1 MGWPR
6 GSHHS
11 METKAKMREAH
22 LGKHLSD
29 EHKAKI
35 SKAELGKHLSEET
48 KAKMREAHL
57 GKHLSEETKIKMSIA
72 QTGENNPMFGKH
84 RSEETKSKI
93 SKSEL
98 GKHLSI
104 ETKQKLREARL
115 GKHLSEETKAKI
127 SKANLGK
134 HPSEETKA
142 KISKANLG
150 KHHSDETKSKMS
162 KAQKKL
168 WQDPQFAKRS
178 FEAFNKTLNKPEK
191 MLMEILD
198 SNFQGEWKF
207 VGDGQFFLAGLC
219 PDFISINGKKKIIEM
234 FGTYWHRDK
243 ENIKYY
249 QTEYGRKKIFGRY
262 GYDLLVIWE
271 DELQDKDMVLDKI
284 ERFMGVR

>member
-29 EHKAKI
+29 EHKA
-35 SKAELGKHLSEET
+35 
-48 KAKMREAHL
+48 
-57 GKHLSEETKIKMSIA
+57 
-72 QTGENNPMFGKH
+72 
-84 RSEETKSKI
+84 KI

-219 PDFISINGKKKIIEM
+219 PDFISINGKKKIIE
-234 FGTYWHRDK
+234 
-243 ENIKYY
+243 
-249 QTEYGRKKIFGRY
+249 
-262 GYDLLVIWE
+262 IWE